1 MTKDLLGQSM
11 EFIGDNILDIIL
23 VVLIIFLSISYM
35 IVNGIKIEKTHP
47 KLRKVVIFENMDNI
61 KNFCKHTNSMNNP
74 DLNCKKLDKETC
86 KNDTTCCL
94 YDVSK
99 ETCVS
104 ATNGKHTNHNLGID
118 EWYYLGKLKKI
129 DEKN

>member
-1 MTKDLLGQSM
+1 MAKDLLGQSM

-86 KNDTTCCL
+86 KKRYNML
-94 YDVSK
+94 F
-99 ETCVS
+99 
-104 ATNGKHTNHNLGID
+104 I
-118 EWYYLGKLKKI
+118 
-129 DEKN
+129 

>member
-1 MTKDLLGQSM
+1 MAKDLLGQSM

-74 DLNCKKLDKETC
+74 DLTC

-104 ATNGKHTNHNLGID
+104 ATNGKPTNHNLGID

-129 DEKN
+129 DKKN